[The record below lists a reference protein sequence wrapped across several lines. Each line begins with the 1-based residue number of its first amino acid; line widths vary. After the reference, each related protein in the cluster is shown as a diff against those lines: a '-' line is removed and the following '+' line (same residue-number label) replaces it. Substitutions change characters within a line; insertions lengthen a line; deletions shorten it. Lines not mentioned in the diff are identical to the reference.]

1 MKLTLYRKTHTSV
14 LNGSARANRE
24 LSLRSFQ
31 CTLTI
36 MLCPAPYQ
44 CSGPMISCQFII
56 ELHSGSN
63 AFMPCKHATSV
74 LIACSCVGGPM
85 ILCHI
90 RIIYFSVM
98 QIIAHTEREREKKKN
113 YQKRERERER
123 ERAMGHGNAYSQ
135 PYIRFFCSE
144 FQKLTL
150 TI

>member
-74 LIACSCVGGPM
+74 LIACSCVGGPIIQCHISM
-85 ILCHI
+85 ILFLSYANHC
-90 RIIYFSVM
+90 
-98 QIIAHTEREREKKKN
+98 T
-113 YQKRERERER
+113 ERER
-123 ERAMGHGNAYSQ
+123 ERALWQRLFS
-135 PYIRFFCSE
+135 
-144 FQKLTL
+144 TL
-150 TI
+150 SSFLLFSISKANTN